1 MLDPEFALIVAI
13 VGAVGAVAGATALE
27 VGRKLG
33 PQIESKDL
41 VPAAPWQ
48 GPPLPRFVYTKPELV
63 RDVLR
68 GRL

>member
-27 VGRKLG
+27 AGRKIG

-41 VPAAPWQ
+41 VPMP
-48 GPPLPRFVYTKPELV
+48 PPYLPLPRFMYTKPEL
-63 RDVLR
+63 LEEI
-68 GRL
+68 